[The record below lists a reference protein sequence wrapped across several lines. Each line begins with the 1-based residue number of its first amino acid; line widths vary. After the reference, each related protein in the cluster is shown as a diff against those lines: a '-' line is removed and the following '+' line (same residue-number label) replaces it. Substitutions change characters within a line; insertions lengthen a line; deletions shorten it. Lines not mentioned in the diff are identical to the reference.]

1 MFKKI
6 GNYFQLTKPRIML
19 LVVITGATALLIERS
34 LLDEP
39 FRFFLVL
46 MALYLTG
53 GSANAL
59 NQYFERGID
68 AKMTRTGNRRPLP
81 QNKISPMGALAFSI
95 GIGVLGIFIFG
106 LMFNWYTAFLSLATI
121 LFYSLIYTLLLKP
134 NTAQN
139 IVIGGIA
146 GAMAPVGAWVA
157 ATGEMSVTPWILFA
171 IIFFWTPP
179 HFWALALFYKDDY
192 YKSQLP
198 MMPIV
203 KGNTKTLRQ
212 IVIYSAILVASTMAL
227 YFEGAGWIY
236 LTVAGIL
243 GLYFMKHALLAFK
256 TKSEEQYK
264 KLFAYS
270 IIYLFLIFV
279 TVAVD
284 NVLQHN
290 LNIY

>member
-6 GNYFQLTKPRIML
+6 GDYFQLTKPRIML

-34 LLDEP
+34 LISEP

-46 MALYLTG
+46 LALYLTG

-68 AKMTRTGNRRPLP
+68 AKMTRTSSRRPLP
-81 QNKISPMGALAFSI
+81 QNKISPFGALVFSLGI
-95 GIGVLGIFIFG
+95 GAIGVLIFG
-106 LMFNWYTAFLSLATI
+106 FVFNWYTAFLSLGTI
-121 LFYSLIYTLLLKP
+121 LFYSLFYTLLLKP
-134 NTAQN
+134 NTPQN

-146 GAMAPVGAWVA
+146 GSMAPVGAWVA

-203 KGNTKTLRQ
+203 KGDTKTLRQ
-212 IVIYSAILVASTMAL
+212 IIVYSAVLVASTLSL
-227 YFEGAGWIY
+227 YFDGAGWIY
-236 LTVAGIL
+236 LAIAAIL
-243 GLYFMKHALLAFK
+243 GLYFLKHAVVALK
-256 TKSEEQYK
+256 TRSEKQYK

-270 IIYLFLIFV
+270 IIYLFLIFATFV
-279 TVAVD
+279 LD
-284 NVLQHN
+284 NILQYN
-290 LNIY
+290 FNIY

>member
-6 GNYFQLTKPRIML
+6 GDYFQLTKPRIML

-34 LLDEP
+34 LISDP
-39 FRFFLVL
+39 FRFFLVML
-46 MALYLTG
+46 ALYLTG

-59 NQYFERGID
+59 NQYFERAID
-68 AKMTRTGNRRPLP
+68 AKMTRTSNRRPLP
-81 QNKISPMGALAFSI
+81 QKKISPTGALIFSL
-95 GIGVLGIFIFG
+95 GIGVLGVLIFG
-106 LMFNWYTAFLSLATI
+106 FVFNWYTAFLSLGTI

-134 NTAQN
+134 NTPQN

-157 ATGEMSVTPWILFA
+157 ATGEMSITPWILFA

-212 IVIYSAILVASTMAL
+212 IVVYSAILVASTLAL

-236 LTVAGIL
+236 LTIATIL
-243 GLYFMKHALLAFK
+243 GLYFMKYAVVAFK
-256 TKSEEQYK
+256 TRSEKQYK

-279 TVAVD
+279 TVVVD
-284 NVLQHN
+284 NILQCN